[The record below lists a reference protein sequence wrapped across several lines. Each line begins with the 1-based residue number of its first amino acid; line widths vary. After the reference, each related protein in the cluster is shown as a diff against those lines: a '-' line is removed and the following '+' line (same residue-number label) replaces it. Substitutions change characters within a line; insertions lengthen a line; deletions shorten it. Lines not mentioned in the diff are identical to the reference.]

1 MLDDDISEL
10 VGDGVDDP
18 HPHDAIHAG
27 LVGGKNI
34 REEVALNGVPIDGE
48 EERLGPAGVERR
60 GREAHKCSTKQ

>member
-27 LVGGKNI
+27 LVGA
-34 REEVALNGVPIDGE
+34 ETS
-48 EERLGPAGVERR
+48 ERTWPSTEYRSTVRRNTLGQRA
-60 GREAHKCSTKQ
+60 